1 MNARRSRLIALGAS
15 MLSVSFQVVAFDP
28 LGAQGTISAAASGGM
43 IAGAQPCTWGALG
56 SPLTLIEAVERG
68 LCHNPRTREAWADVK
83 AKAAAV
89 GTARAA
95 YLPTVSANWQGAR
108 DNSAT
113 NVNNFPNLSSHSAAT
128 VQSESVSLNWVLF
141 DFGARSD
148 AVKNASALYAAAQ
161 AVQNATLQ
169 TEFATVAKDYYA
181 VQAAQGALDAAQKIE
196 QMAQLTA
203 TAAQARVDRGVV
215 PVTDALQAQTQHDEA
230 VFNVTK
236 AEGDFQAAL
245 GTLASDIGLDP
256 DASLVVPVAEAS
268 TLRTPDY
275 AEPVAQL
282 IDDVKR
288 EHPSVLAAQAQYEA
302 ATAKIAQTRSQGLPS
317 ISLVGKYSRDNQP
330 TSLGLGY
337 PTYPA
342 TGHDAYI
349 GVQVTIP
356 LFEGFGRHYQIQ
368 QARAEAERQQDVVD
382 ETLQQVAL
390 DVWTSWQALQTAT
403 KNVAHS
409 ETTLTNA
416 GRSFDAAQ
424 HRYAHGVGTILEL
437 LNTQT
442 ALANAQQRRVQALA
456 DWHIAKIQLAFK
468 LGRLELNDV
477 RGP

>member
-1 MNARRSRLIALGAS
+1 MNARRSLLIALGAS
-15 MLSVSFQVVAFDP
+15 MLSVSFQVAAFDP
-28 LGAQGTISAAASGGM
+28 LGAQSTISSAASAGM
-43 IAGAQPCTWGALG
+43 IEGDRPCTWGPLG
-56 SPLTLIEAVERG
+56 IPLTLLEAVERG
-68 LCHNPRTREAWADVK
+68 LCHSPKTREAWADVK

-236 AEGDFQAAL
+236 AEGDLQAAL

-256 DASLVVPVAEAS
+256 DARLVVPVVEARA
-268 TLRTPDY
+268 LRTPDY

-282 IDDVKR
+282 IDNVKR

-356 LFEGFGRHYQIQ
+356 LFEGFGRHYQVE

-382 ETLQQVAL
+382 EALQQVAL

-416 GRSFDAAQ
+416 ERSFDAAQ
-424 HRYAHGVGTILEL
+424 HRYEHGVGNILEL

-442 ALANAQQRRVQALA
+442 ALANAQQRRVQALT
-456 DWHIAKIQLAFK
+456 DWHTAKIQLAFK
-468 LGRLELNDV
+468 LGRLELDDV
-477 RGP
+477 RGQ